1 MEINNNEIKIY
12 KRVRFSKEFRQKIF
26 ERDNYE
32 CQLCKPKKNLLFL
45 PLKRR
50 IDHKIPL
57 SKGGSNDISNLWLV
71 CDECDTKKKN
81 KIYKRLKPKEKIT
94 KLKNITNRSILKVDG
109 SNTGK
114 YDRNRENS
122 NNSNK
127 NF

>member
-1 MEINNNEIKIY
+1 METSKKEIKIH
-12 KRVRFSKEFRQKIF
+12 KRVKFSKEFRQKIF

-45 PLKRR
+45 PLNRR

-57 SKGGSNDISNLWLV
+57 SKGGSNDIENLWLV

-94 KLKNITNRSILKVDG
+94 KLKNVTNRSILKVDG
-109 SNTGK
+109 NTTGK
-114 YDRNRENS
+114 YDNNRANS

-127 NF
+127 NV

>member
-1 MEINNNEIKIY
+1 MEINKNEIKIH

-45 PLKRR
+45 PLNRR

-57 SKGGSNDISNLWLV
+57 SKGGSNNIENLWLV

-81 KIYKRLKPKEKIT
+81 KIYKRLKPKEKTT
-94 KLKNITNRSILKVDG
+94 KLKSVTNRSILKVDG
-109 SNTGK
+109 STTGK
-114 YDRNRENS
+114 YDDNRTNR

-127 NF
+127 NI